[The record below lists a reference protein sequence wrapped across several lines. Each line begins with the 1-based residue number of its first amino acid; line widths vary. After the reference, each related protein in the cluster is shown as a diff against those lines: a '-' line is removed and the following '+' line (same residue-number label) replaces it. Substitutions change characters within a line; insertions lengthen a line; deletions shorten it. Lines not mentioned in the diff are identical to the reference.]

1 MNYQNYLSHDNPVV
15 TIKVKQFGTIKLELF
30 SQVAPNTVY
39 NFISLIQKN
48 YYSGLIFHRIIPG
61 FMIQGG
67 AGDPIKTIVGE
78 FDINGHEN
86 PLKHTRGVISMAR
99 TNDPNSATSQFFI
112 MHKDAPHLD
121 GSYASFGGVIEG
133 IEVVDKIVGQP
144 RDVKDR
150 PYDDIVI
157 ESITVD
163 LKNKVFP
170 KPELYL

>member
-1 MNYQNYLSHDNPVV
+1 MHYQNYLSHDNPVV
-15 TIKVKQFGTIKLELF
+15 TIKVKNFGIIKLELF

-39 NFISLIQKN
+39 NFISLIKKK
-48 YYSGLIFHRIIPG
+48 YYDGLIFHRIIPE

-67 AGDPIKTIVGE
+67 AGDPIKTIIGE
-78 FDINGHEN
+78 FDINGHQN

-112 MHKDAPHLD
+112 MHKAAPHLD
-121 GSYASFGGVIEG
+121 GSYASFGGVTEG

-144 RDVKDR
+144 RDVRDR

-163 LKNKVFP
+163 LKNKVYP